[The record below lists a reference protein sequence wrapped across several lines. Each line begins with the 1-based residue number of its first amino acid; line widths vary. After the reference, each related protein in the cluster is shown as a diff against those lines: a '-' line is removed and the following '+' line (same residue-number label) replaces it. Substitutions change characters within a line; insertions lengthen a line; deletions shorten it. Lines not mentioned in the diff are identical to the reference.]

1 MLLEMHAHTSEF
13 SPCSHVTAVELVRQV
28 FVRGLQGI
36 VLTDH
41 HHLWPAVDIQALRR
55 AAEVPDHFLILS
67 GQEISTSD
75 FGDVLV
81 YGVPKALLKH
91 TPVRKI
97 RAQYPEAALVWA
109 HPYRD
114 NRIPADE
121 KLLNPAI
128 DAIEIFNSNHTVRG
142 NSRAL
147 NDWHRLRFTAVAGTD
162 THGKSYAGT
171 YPTIFDHPVNTLEE
185 LVREIRHGRCR
196 PFLKEIPRSGASTQV
211 LEVTF
216 GTKGLDESRERIII
230 KSAKNQE
237 KWQSAARGFAI
248 MREISAHG
256 FRDGVFRVPFPI
268 DSDESSLVLIEQ
280 GLRGK
285 SLHDRLSSA
294 SAEEGTDYVRLAA
307 QWLARLHNC
316 RLVISPQ
323 DEFLPKEALRFE
335 RYLHHFTGSGNP
347 HTRKF
352 TEIMEAV
359 RGEEEKLSASAGSF
373 VQGHGDYHPKNVF
386 IGRDVIERQS
396 RLFVAAIDFESSM
409 VLPPAFDAGC
419 FLAQF
424 RNQFFGRSEI
434 MRAVP
439 ESIFLDAYLDEAE
452 NPPADFLRQV
462 ELFKA
467 RSNLSIASYL
477 INVGLGEGENLWRV
491 LVEAERAISIYYAGG
506 G

>member
-1 MLLEMHAHTSEF
+1 MLLEMHAHTAEF
-13 SPCSHVTAVELVRQV
+13 SACSHVTAVDLVRQV
-28 FVRGLQGI
+28 FLKGLQGI

-41 HHLWPAVDIQALRR
+41 HHLWPAGDLQALRR
-55 AAEVPDHFLILS
+55 AAEVPDYFLLLA

-81 YGVPKALLKH
+81 YGVPKTLLRH

-97 RAQYPEAALVWA
+97 RASFPNAALVWA
-109 HPYRD
+109 HPYRES
-114 NRIPADE
+114 RIPADQ
-121 KLLNPAI
+121 KLLNADL

-171 YPTIFDHPVNTLEE
+171 YPTIFDHPVATIEDLAQ
-185 LVREIRHGRCR
+185 EIRRGRCR
-196 PFLKEIPRSGASTQV
+196 PFLKEIPKSGVSAQV
-211 LEVTF
+211 LEVTI

-230 KSAKNQE
+230 KSVKNQE

-248 MREISAHG
+248 MKEISAHG
-256 FRDGVFRVPFPI
+256 FNDGSFRVPLPI
-268 DSDESSLVLIEQ
+268 DADEDTQVVIEQ

-285 SLHDRLSSA
+285 SLYDRLTTA
-294 SAEEGTDYVRLAA
+294 TLEEGKEYVRLAA
-307 QWLARLHNC
+307 RWLARLHNC

-323 DEFLPKEALRFE
+323 DEFLPKEGMRFE
-335 RYLHHFTGSGNP
+335 RYLQHFADSGNP
-347 HTRKF
+347 HTRKLS
-352 TEIMEAV
+352 EIIEAV
-359 RGEEEKLSASAGSF
+359 RREEEKIATDLNSF
-373 VQGHGDYHPKNVF
+373 VQGHGDYHPKNIF
-386 IGRDVIERQS
+386 LGRDAVEQKS

-424 RNQFFGRSEI
+424 RNQFYNRSEI
-434 MRAVP
+434 VGNIP
-439 ESIFLDAYLDEAE
+439 ESIFLDAYLEDAE
-452 NPPADFLRQV
+452 NPAPHFLKEV

-467 RSNLSIASYL
+467 RINLSIASYL

-491 LVEAERAISIYYAGG
+491 LVEAERSINVYNAG
-506 G
+506 